1 MISRDKKSLTKGVL
15 VVSANVVMVGEELLR
30 KDIEYLARKA
40 VEETLNAPLDEAAFE
55 PVGAESRFNM
65 AKEGLD

>member
-1 MISRDKKSLTKGVL
+1 ML
-15 VVSANVVMVGEELLR
+15 ANVVMVGEESLR

-40 VEETLNAPLDEAAFE
+40 VEETLNALLDEVAFE
-55 PVGAESRFNM
+55 PVEAESRFNM

>member
-1 MISRDKKSLTKGVL
+1 M
-15 VVSANVVMVGEELLR
+15 SANVVMVGEEPLR

-40 VEETLNAPLDEAAFE
+40 VEETLNALLDEAAFE

>member
-1 MISRDKKSLTKGVL
+1 MR
-15 VVSANVVMVGEELLR
+15 VVSANVVMVGEESLC

-40 VEETLNAPLDEAAFE
+40 VEETPNALLDEAAFE

-65 AKEGLD
+65 AKEGLV

>member
-1 MISRDKKSLTKGVL
+1 MR
-15 VVSANVVMVGEELLR
+15 VVSANVVMVGEESLR

-40 VEETLNAPLDEAAFE
+40 VEETLNALLDEVAFE
-55 PVGAESRFNM
+55 LVGAESRFNM